1 MKMSQLDI
9 TRGSFQSGSC
19 ENNCLLHVC
28 TGLKYGYM
36 YVTNFV
42 TFLLDDNMRNKDVF
56 AAVVTGGGGE
66 RGHAP
71 RAALS
76 RGRHL
81 VNNS

>member
-19 ENNCLLHVC
+19 ENNCLLHVYI
-28 TGLKYGYM
+28 GLQYGYM
-36 YVTNFV
+36 CVELCITFV
-42 TFLLDDNMRNKDVF
+42 LDDNMRNKDVL
-56 AAVVTGGGGE
+56 AAVVAGAKGGT
-66 RGHAP
+66 GHAP

-76 RGRHL
+76 RVRHL